1 MEKENGDPDISA
13 VSARQNDVGHLAA
26 IICVTIQDIVVPAG
40 TPTAH
45 KWAYLAKGLYASLR
59 AARPLDSLP
68 E

>member
-1 MEKENGDPDISA
+1 MEKENGDSDISA
-13 VSARQNDVGHLAA
+13 VSARHNDVGHLAA
-26 IICVTIQDIVVPAG
+26 IICVTIQDIAVPAG

>member
-1 MEKENGDPDISA
+1 MEKENGDSDISA
-13 VSARQNDVGHLAA
+13 VSARHNDVDHLAA
-26 IICVTIQDIVVPAG
+26 IIWVTIQDIAVPAG